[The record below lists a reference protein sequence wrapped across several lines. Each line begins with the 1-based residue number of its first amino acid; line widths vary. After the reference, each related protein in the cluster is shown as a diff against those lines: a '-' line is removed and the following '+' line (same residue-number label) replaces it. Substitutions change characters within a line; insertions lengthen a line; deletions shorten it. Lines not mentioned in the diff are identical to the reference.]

1 MLVKLFEEIS
11 FNLVPLW
18 LQKMGHR
25 DAKSGT
31 NYPKNGIYGFKKW
44 DILRAD
50 RNPKSGIWDSK
61 SGTKEK
67 VVSND
72 FL

>member
-1 MLVKLFEEIS
+1 
-11 FNLVPLW
+11 
-18 LQKMGHR
+18 MGHR

>member
-1 MLVKLFEEIS
+1 M
-11 FNLVPLW
+11 
-18 LQKMGHR
+18 QKVGQI
-25 DAKSGT
+25 T
-31 NYPKNGIYGFKKW
+31 QKNGIYGFKKW